1 MVFTFLNG
9 WRRVGKDYFVT
20 FENYIEIRFQ
30 CDQIKVLGT
39 QLALCLQ
46 SASDCM
52 AVLPPAFEVL
62 FFLCS
67 YVLFT

>member
-9 WRRVGKDYFVT
+9 WVGGKDYFVT

-39 QLALCLQ
+39 QLAHLFAGCL
-46 SASDCM
+46 
-52 AVLPPAFEVL
+52 
-62 FFLCS
+62 
-67 YVLFT
+67 